1 MILNFWNSREVHNA
15 DKDIDEYIS
24 SSFCYLRVISG
35 KFTMNLITLLIK
47 LIKITLPT
55 FHMRKIISLSILL
68 VAFMLTNSL
77 SAQNKSN
84 RNSLPGAW
92 LGKISTNGIELRMV
106 FNLKLNDKDSLI
118 ATLDSPDQGAKN
130 IPLGSVLLDDKKL
143 TIKAPMLMGEY
154 KGSITGDSTIDGTW
168 TQRGAAY
175 TVNLKKLKAVF
186 TVKRPQEPKP
196 PFPYTSENVTFIND
210 KFNIKLAG
218 TLTIPSGTGPFKA
231 AIMITGSGAQNRNE
245 ELMGH
250 KPFLVIADFLS
261 RNGIAVLRFD
271 DRGVGGSQGNYSEA
285 TSEDLATDAE
295 AAFNYLKNNPKI
307 NQKEIGF
314 IGHSEGG
321 LIAPIVASSHPD
333 VGFIVSLAGPG
344 VTGQQIILRQ
354 TQDISRLSGV
364 KENEIKEST
373 ETNKRLYAVLRK
385 EKDNK
390 KAEIKILALYK
401 EILEKKKTSKEDTEK
416 AVNQLKMTFGSN
428 IYTWFRYFII
438 TDPSV
443 FWKKV
448 ECPVLALNGE
458 KDLQVSAKENLPAI
472 EKALRSSG
480 NKSVKTVKL
489 PELNHLFQH
498 CNTGLPSEYSSIEET
513 FSPGALKIIADWILA
528 L

>member
-1 MILNFWNSREVHNA
+1 MKRIAHLP
-15 DKDIDEYIS
+15 
-24 SSFCYLRVISG
+24 
-35 KFTMNLITLLIK
+35 LIFVVMLL
-47 LIKITLPT
+47 TT
-55 FHMRKIISLSILL
+55 
-68 VAFMLTNSL
+68 SL
-77 SAQNKSN
+77 SAQNKTN
-84 RNSLPGAW
+84 QNILPGSW
-92 LGKISTNGIELRMV
+92 LGKISTNGIDLRLV

-118 ATLDSPDQGAKN
+118 ATADSPDQGAKN
-130 IPLGSVLLDDKKL
+130 IPLGRVILVDKKL
-143 TIKAPMLMGEY
+143 TIKAPTLIGEY
-154 KGSITGDSTIDGTW
+154 NGTITGDSTIDGTW
-168 TQRGAAY
+168 TQRGATY

-186 TVKRPQEPKP
+186 TVNRPQEPKA
-196 PFPYTSENVTFIND
+196 PFPYTSENVIFTND

-218 TLTIPSGTGPFKA
+218 TLTLPSGPGPFKA
-231 AIMITGSGAQNRNE
+231 VIMITGSGAQNRNE

-285 TSEDLATDAE
+285 TSEDLASDAE

-314 IGHSEGG
+314 MGHSEGG
-321 LIAPIVASSHPD
+321 LIAPIVASSRPD

-416 AVNQLKMTFGSN
+416 VVNQLKMTFGSN

-438 TDPSV
+438 TDPAR

-472 EKALRSSG
+472 EKALKSSG

-498 CNTGLPSEYSSIEET
+498 CKTGLPAEYSSIEET
-513 FSPGALKIIADWILA
+513 FSPDALKIISDWIVA

>member
-1 MILNFWNSREVHNA
+1 MKRIVHLPL
-15 DKDIDEYIS
+15 I
-24 SSFCYLRVISG
+24 FVI
-35 KFTMNLITLLIK
+35 
-47 LIKITLPT
+47 
-55 FHMRKIISLSILL
+55 ILL
-68 VAFMLTNSL
+68 TTSL
-77 SAQNKSN
+77 SAQNKTN
-84 RNSLPGAW
+84 KNILPGSW
-92 LGKISTNGIELRMV
+92 LGKISTNGADLRLI
-106 FNLKLNDKDSLI
+106 FNLKVNDKDSLI

-130 IPLGSVLLDDKKL
+130 IPLGSVIVDEKKL

-154 KGSITGDSTIDGTW
+154 
-168 TQRGAAY
+168 
-175 TVNLKKLKAVF
+175 
-186 TVKRPQEPKP
+186 
-196 PFPYTSENVTFIND
+196 
-210 KFNIKLAG
+210 
-218 TLTIPSGTGPFKA
+218 
-231 AIMITGSGAQNRNE
+231 
-245 ELMGH
+245 
-250 KPFLVIADFLS
+250 
-261 RNGIAVLRFD
+261 
-271 DRGVGGSQGNYSEA
+271 
-285 TSEDLATDAE
+285 AE
-295 AAFNYLKNNPKI
+295 AALNYLKNNPKI
-307 NQKEIGF
+307 NKKEIGF

-321 LIAPIVASSHPD
+321 LIAPIVASSRPD